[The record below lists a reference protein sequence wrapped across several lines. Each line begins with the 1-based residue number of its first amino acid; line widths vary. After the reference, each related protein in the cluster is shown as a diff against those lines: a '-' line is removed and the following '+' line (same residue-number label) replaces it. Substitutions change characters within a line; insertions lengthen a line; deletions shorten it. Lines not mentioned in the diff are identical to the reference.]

1 MEIKEYPSVNER
13 NTMKISRKMP
23 TEHERVS
30 ETSTEV
36 TPVLKG
42 GELEKKVRR
51 NKRNISY

>member
-1 MEIKEYPSVNER
+1 
-13 NTMKISRKMP
+13 MKISRKMP

-30 ETSTEV
+30 ETSREV

-51 NKRNISY
+51 NRKNIPY